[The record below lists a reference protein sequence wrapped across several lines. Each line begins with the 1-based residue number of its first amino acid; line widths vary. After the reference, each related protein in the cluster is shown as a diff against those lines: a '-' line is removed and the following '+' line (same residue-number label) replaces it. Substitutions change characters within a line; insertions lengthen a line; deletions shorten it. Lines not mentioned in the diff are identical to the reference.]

1 MENEPVLLLLFE
13 QHLYAADVRNVSVCD
28 RNIQR
33 KRSLAVTH
41 GLPVV
46 VFGIYIF
53 LMLWEAN
60 NRQMYNQMP
69 GLILGAVLSLREILL
84 NKPIKNSD

>member
-1 MENEPVLLLLFE
+1 MSQYCFCYLSSIYMLLMLGMFQCVIEIFRGREVSPLLM
-13 QHLYAADVRNVSVCD
+13 VC
-28 RNIQR
+28 QL
-33 KRSLAVTH
+33 SF
-41 GLPVV
+41 
-46 VFGIYIF
+46 FGIYIF